1 MDWFEK
7 ITGFREDGYES
18 TRSKLSVVDGHL
30 HSTRSDRTCAV
41 GRLETPTL
49 AELRQRTAGMTT
61 GMGPTRVSCV
71 RGDVREM
78 HRDAGNAGALFQVAS
93 QFNLLEMTSPSVSPE
108 DGVTRYAD
116 DGTQGPACAIAAG
129 GGTIYRNYFA
139 PVDGHVGQ
147 TKGRQINCLR
157 DIGARLGNDD
167 GSLWTMRNGYCMTT
181 EAGLAAIDE
190 RLGSLDADA
199 MDELM
204 GCLRIGLQ
212 WNVEVTDHDAGHRV
226 SQAYCSALP
235 VSYNQVRRPSSWER
249 FTCLVLNAAYEATL
263 LSAVLNRQA
272 GGPPVVYLTRL
283 GGGVFGNEPAWI
295 VKAVRRALMV
305 CRDIGLDVR
314 IVSSNAPSI
323 DMQKLANEFNSFGNL

>member
-7 ITGFREDGYES
+7 ITGFREEGYES
-18 TRSKLSVVDGHL
+18 TRSKLSVVDGFL
-30 HSTRSDRTCAV
+30 HSTRSDRICAV

-49 AELRQRTAGMTT
+49 AGLRQRTAGMTT
-61 GMGPTRVSCV
+61 GTGPTRVSCV
-71 RGDVREM
+71 QGDVRKM
-78 HRDAGNAGALFQVAS
+78 HRDGGNAGALFQVAS

-129 GGTIYRNYFA
+129 GGTIYRNYLA

-147 TKGRQINCLR
+147 TKGRQIDCLR
-157 DIGARLGNDD
+157 DIGAQLGNDG

-181 EAGLAAIDE
+181 DAGLAAIDD
-190 RLGSLDADA
+190 RLGSLDAEA

-204 GCLRIGLQ
+204 GYLRIGVQ
-212 WNVEVTDHDAGHRV
+212 WNVEVTDHDAGHQV

-235 VSYNQVRRPSSWER
+235 VSYNHVRRPASWER
-249 FTCLVLNAAYEATL
+249 FAGLVLEAAYEATL

-295 VKAVRRALMV
+295 LKAMRRALIV
-305 CRDIGLDVR
+305 CRDAELDLR
-314 IVSSNAPSI
+314 IVSVANPSSEI
-323 DMQKLANEFNSFGNL
+323 LALAKKFECNPP